1 MYLDSESK
9 TPIWKALAISQLDEK
24 ETVKKTDQIEEDY
37 SAKVN
42 WFGSRY
48 FEIDTDIDR

>member
-1 MYLDSESK
+1 MYFDGATETPVWRVNAENMLASEESK
-9 TPIWKALAISQLDEK
+9 TKAEQL
-24 ETVKKTDQIEEDY
+24 EESY
-37 SAKVN
+37 TAKVN